1 MSSQPPDSGLP
12 GGAWPPP
19 PPPSLP
25 QVGAVQSSAFGTGSP
40 PVPGHPLFPL
50 HVDSSQRPPPAP
62 PPPRRHRGMFWV
74 AVLAALAAL
83 VGGTVVAVTA
93 YTGASTP
100 GAVVQT
106 YFHALGRG
114 DAPAALALGDL
125 PDGPRTFLTSD
136 VLRAGLKIAK
146 LTSVSV
152 LSTSQQ
158 GDTAKVT
165 IQYQLRFPT
174 KTVVVNDT
182 VSLRKHSDG
191 WRLAATAVAT
201 NLDPV
206 VAARRLVL
214 AGAAV
219 PSGTVLLFP
228 GALPLAADTPN
239 LDVGLPVVHLQGV
252 VPRNIR
258 PTVSAAGRQ
267 AVADAVA
274 GAVQKCLDGKV
285 IQPCPTINDDR
296 AVPGSIRGTLPS
308 DVASHL
314 DITLAP
320 GPSGLIEISGTV
332 DVHGRYQRLDFNNLP
347 FTHSGPLALNV
358 RAQAYATD
366 PSKLQWDTPS

>member
-1 MSSQPPDSGLP
+1 M
-12 GGAWPPP
+12 
-19 PPPSLP
+19 
-25 QVGAVQSSAFGTGSP
+25 
-40 PVPGHPLFPL
+40 
-50 HVDSSQRPPPAP
+50 
-62 PPPRRHRGMFWV
+62 
-74 AVLAALAAL
+74 
-83 VGGTVVAVTA
+83 
-93 YTGASTP
+93 
-100 GAVVQT
+100 
-106 YFHALGRG
+106 
-114 DAPAALALGDL
+114 
-125 PDGPRTFLTSD
+125 
-136 VLRAGLKIAK
+136 LRAGLKIAK

-191 WRLAATAVAT
+191 WRLGATAVAT